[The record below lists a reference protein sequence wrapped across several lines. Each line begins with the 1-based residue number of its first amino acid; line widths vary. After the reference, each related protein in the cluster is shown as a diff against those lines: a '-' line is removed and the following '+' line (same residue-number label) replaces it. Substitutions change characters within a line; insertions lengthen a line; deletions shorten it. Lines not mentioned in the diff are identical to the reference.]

1 MKRFLL
7 FFVVGCIALIN
18 FSSCSKDNDDND
30 TVYFTTEELIGVWDM
45 TAVEANGQ
53 WSELGEDNLIVFA
66 TSGSYIIH
74 FQGNSYKGTYSVNG
88 NTITGTTL
96 DPLTEIFKVKSRT
109 GNTAIIDYS
118 CSNGIRYTFKVAKR

>member
-1 MKRFLL
+1 MAAHTIYSCTSNFKFKYEKTISFIFRSWMHVL
-7 FFVVGCIALIN
+7 FN

-30 TVYFTTEELIGVWDM
+30 TVYFTTEELIGVWEHSC
-45 TAVEANGQ
+45 EANGQ

-88 NTITGTTL
+88 NTIT
-96 DPLTEIFKVKSRT
+96 EINT
-109 GNTAIIDYS
+109 GSID
-118 CSNGIRYTFKVAKR
+118 